1 MCQAFVQVAKLCFNS
16 CMRKRKIFISVLIL
30 ISGSLLLG
38 GCTLPFLSKSASL
51 QILSSPR
58 ATVMLNNKI
67 VGETPFFN
75 AKIKPNNYNL
85 KLVPVGQGDNI
96 LPYQTQLNLKNGLK
110 AALNWNFGA
119 SLASSSGYLMT
130 QEAIANRKKA
140 VLMIISEPSGA
151 TVKLDGQD
159 IGTTPIQKEDLAPKQ
174 YNIEIKAPG
183 YRAEEIVANVEAGYK
198 LVIKVKLGQGG
209 ENLQLGE
216 LTASSSA
223 TPTPAQEIKKVEV
236 LKTPTGWLRVRS
248 AAGLS
253 GKELTKIHPGE
264 KYPFFDKKNGWYQI
278 EYTKGKKGWVSGSYV
293 REVTKTKETQKQPA
307 PTTSLSVTPTPTSP
321 ANE

>member
-1 MCQAFVQVAKLCFNS
+1 
-16 CMRKRKIFISVLIL
+16 MRKRKLLISALIL
-30 ISGSLLLG
+30 VGGSLLLG

-51 QILSSPR
+51 QVLSSPR

-75 AKIKPNNYNL
+75 AKMKPGNYDL

-96 LPYQTQLNLKNGLK
+96 FPYQTQLNLKNGLK

-151 TVKLDGQD
+151 TVKLDGQE
-159 IGTTPIQKEDLAPKQ
+159 IGTTPLQKENLAPKQ

-183 YRAEEIVANVEAGYK
+183 YQAEEIVANVEAGYK
-198 LVIKVKLGQGG
+198 LVIKAKLGQGG
-209 ENLQLGE
+209 DNLQLGE
-216 LTASSSA
+216 LTASPSA
-223 TPTPAQEIKKVEV
+223 TPTPTQEVKKIEV

-248 AAGLS
+248 EPGLS
-253 GKELTKIHPGE
+253 GEELTKVHPGE
-264 KYPFFDKKNGWYQI
+264 KYPFFEKKNGWYQI
-278 EYTKGKKGWVSGSYV
+278 EYAKGKKGWVSGSYV
-293 REVTKTKETQKQPA
+293 REVNKNKETQ
-307 PTTSLSVTPTPTSP
+307 TTPTPTTSVKTTP
-321 ANE
+321 TPTPSTNE